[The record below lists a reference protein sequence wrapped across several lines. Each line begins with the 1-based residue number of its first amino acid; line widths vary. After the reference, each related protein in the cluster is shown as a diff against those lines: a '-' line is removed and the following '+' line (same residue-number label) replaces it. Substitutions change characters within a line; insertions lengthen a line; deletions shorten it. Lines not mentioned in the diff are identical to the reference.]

1 VRRVPRQRHPA
12 GSALLLSEQNRA
24 GGARRRPIF
33 DESSWHARCLVNADV
48 SGAAGHIF
56 IDALEIEENRT

>member
-1 VRRVPRQRHPA
+1 V
-12 GSALLLSEQNRA
+12 LLSVQNGARA
-24 GGARRRPIF
+24 ARRRPTF
-33 DESSWHARCLVNADV
+33 DQSRWHARCLVNADV

>member
-1 VRRVPRQRHPA
+1 
-12 GSALLLSEQNRA
+12 LLSEQNRA